1 MGLRARKVAMVA
13 GAKGADIE
21 RIAKLMIERLEI
33 REDVARALLDEG

>member
-1 MGLRARKVAMVA
+1 MGLHARNVAIVA